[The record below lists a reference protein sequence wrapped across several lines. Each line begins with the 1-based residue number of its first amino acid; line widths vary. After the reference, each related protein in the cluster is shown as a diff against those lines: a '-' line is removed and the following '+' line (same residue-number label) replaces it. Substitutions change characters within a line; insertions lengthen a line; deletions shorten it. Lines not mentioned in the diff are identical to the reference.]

1 MKNKT
6 NIITGIVAIFI
17 YFSYT
22 YFELSILSL
31 LNIDYETL
39 NIWAKVIFLMIME
52 SLEIIIMINLFK
64 KQLRQNFEDLK
75 INHEKYFKEYFK
87 YWIYILIVM
96 AISNILIMLITSNK
110 TSSNEEA
117 IRNLVVKSPIYAYF
131 SGVIIAPFI
140 EELVFRRGL
149 RNIINNN
156 TLFILVSGLVFGG
169 LHIITG
175 YSGITDLLYLIP
187 YCFPGLVFAYIL
199 TKTDNILIPISI
211 HLLHNGILISWQI
224 FIYMFLT

>member
-1 MKNKT
+1 MKKT
-6 NIITGIVAIFI
+6 IILTVILTVLLITGCN
-17 YFSYT
+17 S
-22 YFELSILSL
+22 
-31 LNIDYETL
+31 
-39 NIWAKVIFLMIME
+39 
-52 SLEIIIMINLFK
+52 
-64 KQLRQNFEDLK
+64 
-75 INHEKYFKEYFK
+75 
-87 YWIYILIVM
+87 
-96 AISNILIMLITSNK
+96 K

-156 TLFILVSGLVFGG
+156 TLFILISGLVFGG